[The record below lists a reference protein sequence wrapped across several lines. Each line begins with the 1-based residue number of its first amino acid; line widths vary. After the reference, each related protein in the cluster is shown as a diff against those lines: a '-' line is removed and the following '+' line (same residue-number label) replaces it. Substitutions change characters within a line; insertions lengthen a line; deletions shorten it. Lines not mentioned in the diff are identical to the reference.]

1 MVVNLWSQFWG
12 KQSLINCICI
22 FCCCQGTLKHC
33 NTESK
38 LFISMA
44 SFIDLKKNSHC
55 SFCQK
60 SQRLFLLSLLK
71 TVYLSGS
78 KGPISHLFTDLPDKY
93 KPKLEPSPLLPS
105 SLQGGFTGLTNAGR
119 VQGRHSVSSVVCTGQ
134 LWLMDQVATA
144 LWTAKETEQRD
155 SYMSRNRSEHNR
167 VKRELETGKHGW
179 WWGEGGREDEKV
191 LTKRGTGWQIEK
203 QEHISVQPIKL
214 WKINFPLLFSC
225 AFVPWLNLFI
235 LSRFFALFCL
245 PLLIDVREGWHHFL
259 RPM

>member
-1 MVVNLWSQFWG
+1 MYLF
-12 KQSLINCICI
+12 
-22 FCCCQGTLKHC
+22 CCQGTLKHC

-119 VQGRHSVSSVVCTGQ
+119 VQGRHSVSSAVCTGQ
-134 LWLMDQVATA
+134 L
-144 LWTAKETEQRD
+144 
-155 SYMSRNRSEHNR
+155 
-167 VKRELETGKHGW
+167 
-179 WWGEGGREDEKV
+179 
-191 LTKRGTGWQIEK
+191 
-203 QEHISVQPIKL
+203 
-214 WKINFPLLFSC
+214 
-225 AFVPWLNLFI
+225 
-235 LSRFFALFCL
+235 
-245 PLLIDVREGWHHFL
+245 
-259 RPM
+259 